1 MFVRSC
7 LGIVGCGMGEERFE
21 AALRLC
27 VVVSCGR
34 ECEKTDLRLYEFV
47 RSSDLRNVKREGTND
62 FRVHG

>member
-27 VVVSCGR
+27 VVVSCGQ
-34 ECEKTDLRLYEFV
+34 ECEKTDL
-47 RSSDLRNVKREGTND
+47 SLR
-62 FRVHG
+62 